1 MILIPVKNL
10 ASAKQRLASILD
22 QAARTRLAQA
32 MLHDVVSALDAW
44 KQRPP
49 VAVVTSDPFA
59 VELAREYKFEV
70 IPDPI
75 NPGETGAI
83 EMATRMCEDRGIE
96 YSLVIPADI
105 PLIEASELEE
115 ILRHAPSAGSVLV
128 PAADGRGTNAAFR
141 RPAGLFPL
149 HFGNDSFKPHL
160 AAAQA
165 TGKPCVVLQSSGIS
179 VDVDNPA
186 DLQHLISLRGETR
199 AQRLARQWNLNA
211 HTGTGARP
219 FPIH

>member
-1 MILIPVKNL
+1 VILIPVKNL
-10 ASAKQRLASILD
+10 SSAKQRLASILD
-22 QAARTRLAQA
+22 QAARTQLAQA

-59 VELAREYKFEV
+59 VKLAREYKFEV

-83 EMATRMCEDRGIE
+83 EMATRICEDRGIE

-149 HFGNDSFKPHL
+149 RFGNDSFKPHL

-165 TGKPCVVLQSSGIS
+165 TGKPCIVLQSPGIA

-186 DLQHLISLRGETR
+186 DLKHLLALPGDTR
-199 AQRLARQWNLNA
+199 AQRLAREWNLNA
-211 HTGTGARP
+211 HTGTGT
-219 FPIH
+219 